1 MNISIN
7 GEPISTSAETLTI
20 LLEQNGFANTTI
32 ATAVNSTFIPQDQ
45 RETHLLKEGDQIE
58 VLAPMQGG

>member
-1 MNISIN
+1 MNILIN
-7 GEPISTSAETLTI
+7 GEPTTTSAETLTM

-32 ATAVNSTFIPQDQ
+32 ATAVNSTFVPQGQ
-45 RETHLLKEGDQIE
+45 RETYSLKEGDQIE